1 MLTLSEVGWSSIA
14 SGVWPDKHLVDG
26 RKFNTD
32 PGQAT
37 KNGYLDFIT
46 RIETA
51 APSLNTYLASDW
63 VNIGTTANGGPI
75 FGSAMDASDNFTVA
89 EEKLELWDA
98 GDVQVT
104 KAASSRLRRANP
116 DASFV
121 YLGVVDETAHLVG
134 SATQS
139 YKDAIATTDRRV
151 GQVLRAVR
159 SRPSYP
165 FESWTVLVTTD
176 HGQRALDEPSLVS
189 HLSQTP
195 LEITSFVIGAGPGL
209 GAKVKKPLVV
219 DVAPTVLRQL
229 GLAVRPS
236 WKLDGRP
243 LARAAGRPRRS
254 WRCGRGARAG
264 SPPRFGSRVR
274 PPGVRSLVLRL
285 PAGVKV
291 RGPVTALVNG
301 RPVSRRVG
309 RRTIVTRFSPRA
321 VRKLSLRRGRT
332 GKSDGEAT

>member
-1 MLTLSEVGWSSIA
+1 
-14 SGVWPDKHLVDG
+14 
-26 RKFNTD
+26 
-32 PGQAT
+32 
-37 KNGYLDFIT
+37 
-46 RIETA
+46 
-51 APSLNTYLASDW
+51 
-63 VNIGTTANGGPI
+63 
-75 FGSAMDASDNFTVA
+75 MDASSNFTVA

-104 KAASSRLRRANP
+104 EAASARLRRANP

-134 SATQS
+134 SATPA

-219 DVAPTVLRQL
+219 DIAPTVLRQL
-229 GLAVRPS
+229 GLPVRPS
-236 WKLDGRP
+236 WKLDGRALSSSGGKASAVVALRARR
-243 LARAAGRPRRS
+243 LAASLRLTSAPA
-254 WRCGRGARAG
+254 
-264 SPPRFGSRVR
+264 
-274 PPGVRSLVLRL
+274 GVRSVVLRL

-291 RGPVTALVNG
+291 TGAVTARVNG
-301 RPVSRRVG
+301 RPVSAHVSGG
-309 RRTIVTRFSPRA
+309 RKIVTRFSPRV
-321 VRKLSLRRGRT
+321 VRRLSLAATGVT
-332 GKSDGEAT
+332 GKSDGEATVTLRGRKASRGSLRVKLAG